1 MSGIFFKKN
10 LLIRN
15 HREKV
20 MSQSDSE
27 DIQIIDRVLAGDV
40 DAFSGI
46 IEKYKDKT
54 LNYVY
59 SQVKDYDEALDISQE
74 IFIMTMEA
82 LRSFRRESKFSTWFY
97 SIMVNYCKNYR
108 KKNSRYN
115 LVSINSSRGDDEYDL
130 QLPDERENPE
140 QEVILNDSL
149 RIVREEIGMLPDDYR
164 EILVLRDIEGLS
176 YNEISDILG
185 ISLSNVKVRIHRG
198 REFLKNRLLARG
210 LI

>member
-1 MSGIFFKKN
+1 MS
-10 LLIRN
+10 
-15 HREKV
+15 H
-20 MSQSDSE
+20 SDSE
-27 DIQIIDRVLAGDV
+27 DIQIIDKVLSGDV

-46 IEKYKDKT
+46 IERYQDKT
-54 LNYVY
+54 FNYVY
-59 SQVKDYDEALDISQE
+59 SQVKDYDEALDITQE
-74 IFIMTMEA
+74 IFIMTIEA

-115 LVSINSSRGDDEYDL
+115 LVSINSSRGEEEYDL

-164 EILVLRDIEGLS
+164 EILLLRDIEGLS
-176 YNEISDILG
+176 YNEIAEILE

>member
-1 MSGIFFKKN
+1 MSN
-10 LLIRN
+10 
-15 HREKV
+15 
-20 MSQSDSE
+20 SDSE
-27 DIQIIDRVLAGDV
+27 DLLVIDKVLAGDV
-40 DAFSGI
+40 DAFSKI

-54 LNYVY
+54 FNYVY
-59 SQVKDYDEALDISQE
+59 SQVKDYDEALDITQE
-74 IFIMTMEA
+74 IFIMTIEA

-115 LVSINSSRGDDEYDL
+115 LVSINSSRGDDEYDM

-140 QEVILNDSL
+140 NEVIMNDSL
-149 RIVREEIGMLPDDYR
+149 RIVKDEIDKLPDDYR
-164 EILVLRDIEGLS
+164 EILLLRDIQGLS
-176 YNEISDILG
+176 YNEIADILE

>member
-1 MSGIFFKKN
+1 MSN
-10 LLIRN
+10 
-15 HREKV
+15 
-20 MSQSDSE
+20 SDSE

-40 DAFSGI
+40 DAFSDI
-46 IEKYKDKT
+46 IVKYKDKT
-54 LNYVY
+54 FNYVY
-59 SQVKDYDEALDISQE
+59 SQVKDYDEALDITQE
-74 IFIMTMEA
+74 IFIMTIEA

-115 LVSINSSRGDDEYDL
+115 LVSINSSRGEEEYDL

-140 QEVILNDSL
+140 QDVIMNDSL

-176 YNEISDILG
+176 YNEIAEILD

>member
-1 MSGIFFKKN
+1 MS
-10 LLIRN
+10 
-15 HREKV
+15 HP
-20 MSQSDSE
+20 DSE
-27 DIQIIDRVLAGDV
+27 DIQIIDRVLSGDV

-54 LNYVY
+54 FNYVY
-59 SQVKDYDEALDISQE
+59 SQVKDYDEALDITQE
-74 IFIMTMEA
+74 IFIMTIEA

-115 LVSINSSRGDDEYDL
+115 VVSINSSKGDEEYDL

-140 QEVILNDSL
+140 EEVILNDSL
-149 RIVREEIGMLPDDYR
+149 RIVREEISMLPDDYR
-164 EILVLRDIEGLS
+164 EILVLRDIEGMS
-176 YNEISDILG
+176 YNEISEILG

-198 REFLKNRLLARG
+198 REFLKNRLLTRG

>member
-1 MSGIFFKKN
+1 
-10 LLIRN
+10 
-15 HREKV
+15 

>member
-1 MSGIFFKKN
+1 MS
-10 LLIRN
+10 
-15 HREKV
+15 H
-20 MSQSDSE
+20 SDSE
-27 DIQIIDRVLAGDV
+27 DIQVIEKVLAGDV
-40 DAFSGI
+40 DAFSEI
-46 IEKYKDKT
+46 IERYKDKT
-54 LNYVY
+54 FNYVY
-59 SQVKDYDEALDISQE
+59 SQIKDYDEALDITQE
-74 IFIMTMEA
+74 IFIMTIEA

-115 LVSINSSRGDDEYDL
+115 LVSINSSRGEDEYDM

-140 QEVILNDSL
+140 NEVIMNDSL
-149 RIVREEIGMLPDDYR
+149 RIVKDEIGKLPDDYR
-164 EILVLRDIEGLS
+164 EILLLRDIQGLS
-176 YNEISDILG
+176 YNEIAEILD

>member
-1 MSGIFFKKN
+1 MSN
-10 LLIRN
+10 
-15 HREKV
+15 
-20 MSQSDSE
+20 SDSD
-27 DIQIIDRVLAGDV
+27 DIQVIEKVLAGDV
-40 DAFSGI
+40 EAFSGI

-54 LNYVY
+54 FNYVY
-59 SQVKDYDEALDISQE
+59 SQVKDYDEALDITQE
-74 IFIMTMEA
+74 IFIMTIEA

-115 LVSINSSRGDDEYDL
+115 LVSINSSRGEDEYDM

-140 QEVILNDSL
+140 NEVIMNDSL
-149 RIVREEIGMLPDDYR
+149 RIVKDEIGKLPDDYR
-164 EILVLRDIEGLS
+164 EILLLRDIEGLS
-176 YNEISDILG
+176 YNEISEILD

>member
-1 MSGIFFKKN
+1 MS
-10 LLIRN
+10 
-15 HREKV
+15 H
-20 MSQSDSE
+20 SDSE
-27 DIQIIDRVLAGDV
+27 DIQIIDKVLSGDV

-54 LNYVY
+54 MNYVY
-59 SQVKDYDEALDISQE
+59 SQVKDYDEALDITQE
-74 IFIMTMEA
+74 IFIMTIEA

>member
-1 MSGIFFKKN
+1 MSN
-10 LLIRN
+10 
-15 HREKV
+15 
-20 MSQSDSE
+20 SDSE
-27 DIQIIDRVLAGDV
+27 DIQVIDEVLAGNV
-40 DAFSGI
+40 DAFSKI

-54 LNYVY
+54 FNYVY
-59 SQVKDYDEALDISQE
+59 SQVKDYDEALDITQE
-74 IFIMTMEA
+74 IFIMTIEA

-115 LVSINSSRGDDEYDL
+115 IVSINSSRGDDEYDM

-140 QEVILNDSL
+140 NDVIMSDSL
-149 RIVREEIGMLPDDYR
+149 RIVKDEINKLPDDYR
-164 EILVLRDIEGLS
+164 EILLLRDIQGLS
-176 YNEISDILG
+176 YNEIADILD

>member
-1 MSGIFFKKN
+1 MSN
-10 LLIRN
+10 
-15 HREKV
+15 
-20 MSQSDSE
+20 SDSD
-27 DIQIIDRVLAGDV
+27 DIKVIEQVLAGDI

-46 IEKYKDKT
+46 IEKYQDKT
-54 LNYVY
+54 FNYVY
-59 SQVKDYDEALDISQE
+59 SQIKDYDEALDITQE
-74 IFIMTMEA
+74 IFIMTIEA

-115 LVSINSSRGDDEYDL
+115 LVSMNSSRGEEEYDM
-130 QLPDERENPE
+130 QLPDVRENPE
-140 QEVILNDSL
+140 NEVIMNESL
-149 RIVREEIGMLPDDYR
+149 RIVREEIHKLPDDYR
-164 EILVLRDIEGLS
+164 EILLLRDIEGLS
-176 YNEISDILG
+176 YNEIADILK

>member
-1 MSGIFFKKN
+1 MS
-10 LLIRN
+10 
-15 HREKV
+15 H
-20 MSQSDSE
+20 SDSE
-27 DIQIIDRVLAGDV
+27 DIQIIDRVLSGDV

-46 IEKYKDKT
+46 IERYKDKT
-54 LNYVY
+54 FNYVY
-59 SQVKDYDEALDISQE
+59 SQVKDYDEALDITQE

-115 LVSINSSRGDDEYDL
+115 LVSINSSRGEEEYDL

-140 QEVILNDSL
+140 QEVIMNDSL
-149 RIVREEIGMLPDDYR
+149 RIVREEIGTLPDDYR
-164 EILVLRDIEGLS
+164 EILVLRDIEGLP
-176 YNEISDILG
+176 YNEIAEILG

>member
-1 MSGIFFKKN
+1 
-10 LLIRN
+10 
-15 HREKV
+15 

-54 LNYVY
+54 FNYVY

-74 IFIMTMEA
+74 IFIMTIEA

-149 RIVREEIGMLPDDYR
+149 RIVREEIGTLPDDYR

-176 YNEISDILG
+176 YNEIAEILG